1 VGFWD
6 SFGSGDRFKFINPGD
21 TIEGEVIGLSATD
34 FGGTAD
40 PTPVLTIRTDQGDK
54 DVTAS
59 QTVLVSRLAEQAP
72 EVGDHI
78 MIRYDGEAANARPG
92 RSPAKLFTVTV
103 KRGSQPAAPSPDN
116 PKDVPEAWQGQSDE
130 PF

>member
-1 VGFWD
+1 MGFWD
-6 SFGSGDRFKFINPGD
+6 SFGRGDRFKFVQPGD

-34 FGGTAD
+34 FGGTGEL
-40 PTPVLTIRTDQGDK
+40 TPVLTIRTPDGDK

-59 QTVLVSRLAEQAP
+59 QRVLVSRLAEVAP
-72 EVGDHI
+72 EQGDTI
-78 MIRYDGEAANARPG
+78 SIRYDGEADSARPG

-103 KRGSQPAAPSPDN
+103 KRKLSADN
-116 PKDVPEAWQGQSDE
+116 PKDVPEAWKQDEE

>member
-6 SFGSGDRFKFINPGD
+6 SFGSGDRFKFVNPGD
-21 TIEGEVIGLSATD
+21 MIEGEMVGLSATD
-34 FGGTAD
+34 FGGTGD
-40 PTPVLTIRTDQGDK
+40 PTPVLTIRTADGDR

-59 QTVLVSRLAEQAP
+59 QRVLVSRLAEQAP

-78 MIRYDGEAANARPG
+78 SIRYDGEAANARPG

-103 KRGSQPAAPSPDN
+103 KRKVSAND
-116 PKDVPEAWQGQSDE
+116 PKDVPEAWQQDEE

>member
-6 SFGSGDRFKFINPGD
+6 SFGAGDRFKFVNPGE
-21 TIEGEVIGLSATD
+21 TIEGEVLDLSATT

-40 PTPVLTIRTDQGDK
+40 PTPVILIRTDQGDK
-54 DVTAS
+54 EVTAS
-59 QTVLVSRLAEQAP
+59 QTVLCSKLAEQAP
-72 EVGDHI
+72 EIGDHI
-78 MIRYDGEAANARPG
+78 SIRYDGEADKSTARPG

-103 KRGSQPAAPSPDN
+103 KRRDKPSADKPSDI
-116 PKDVPEAWQGQSDE
+116 PEAWQGSDE

>member
-1 VGFWD
+1 MGFWD
-6 SFGSGDRFKFINPGD
+6 SFGAGDRFKFINPGD
-21 TIEGEVIGLSATD
+21 HIEGELVGLSATD

-40 PTPVLTIRTDQGDK
+40 LTPVLTLRSNGGDR

-59 QTVLVSRLAEQAP
+59 QKVLQNRLAEQAP
-72 EVGDHI
+72 EVGDWVS
-78 MIRYDGEAANARPG
+78 IRYDGEADSARPG

-103 KRGSQPAAPSPDN
+103 KRREKPADAP
-116 PKDVPEAWQGQSDE
+116 QGAQKAAEDDDE

>member
-1 VGFWD
+1 MGFWD
-6 SFGSGDRFKFINPGD
+6 SFGSGDRFKFVSPGD
-21 TIEGEVIGLSATD
+21 NIEGEIVGLSATD

-40 PTPVLTIRTDQGDK
+40 PTPVLTIRTEDGDK

-59 QTVLVSRLAEQAP
+59 QRVLVSRLAEQAP

-78 MIRYDGEAANARPG
+78 AIRYDGDAANARPG

-103 KRGSQPAAPSPDN
+103 KRRQVSPND
-116 PKDVPEAWQGQSDE
+116 PKDVPETWQADEE

>member
-1 VGFWD
+1 MGFWD
-6 SFGSGDRFKFINPGD
+6 RFGHGDRFKFVNPGD
-21 TIEGEVIGLSATD
+21 TIEGTIMALSATD

-40 PTPVLTIRTDQGDK
+40 PTPVITIRTEHGDQ

-59 QTVLVSRLAEQAP
+59 QRVLITKLAEASP
-72 EVGDHI
+72 EIGDWI
-78 MIRYDGEAANARPG
+78 KITYDGESDKTRPG

-103 KRGSQPAAPSPDN
+103 KSGDRTPPEKP
-116 PKDVPEAWQGQSDE
+116 DVPDAWKDQSDA

>member
-1 VGFWD
+1 MGFWD
-6 SFGSGDRFKFINPGD
+6 KFGQGDRFKFVTPGD
-21 TIEGEVIGLSATD
+21 TIEGEVLLLSATD

-40 PTPVLTIRTDQGDK
+40 LTPVLTIRTDQGDK
-54 DVTAS
+54 EVTAS
-59 QTVLVSRLAEQAP
+59 QAVLCSRLAEQSP

-78 MIRYDGEAANARPG
+78 SIRFDGEADKARPG

-103 KRGSQPAAPSPDN
+103 KRREGPPRAPE
-116 PKDVPEAWQGQSDE
+116 VPEAWQGSDE

>member
-1 VGFWD
+1 MGFWD
-6 SFGSGDRFKFINPGD
+6 SFGSGDRFKFVNPGD
-21 TIEGEVIGLSATD
+21 TIEGEVLRLSATD

-40 PTPVLTIRTDQGDK
+40 PTPVITVRTDGGDK
-54 DVTAS
+54 EVTAS
-59 QTVLVSRLAEQAP
+59 QTVLCSRLAEQAP

-78 MIRYDGEAANARPG
+78 TIRYDGEADKARPG

-103 KRGSQPAAPSPDN
+103 KRTVSADNPADVPAA
-116 PKDVPEAWQGQSDE
+116 WQAESDE

>member
-1 VGFWD
+1 MVGFWD
-6 SFGSGDRFKFINPGD
+6 NFGSGDRRFKFTTPGD
-21 TIEGEVIGLSATD
+21 TIEGEVVGLSATD
-34 FGGTAD
+34 FGGTAEL
-40 PTPVLTIRTDQGDK
+40 TPVLTIRTDQGDR

-59 QTVLVSRLAEQAP
+59 QRVLVGKLAEQSP

-78 MIRYDGEAANARPG
+78 TIRYDGEAPSARPG

-103 KRGSQPAAPSPDN
+103 KRKVSAEKPE
-116 PKDVPEAWQGQSDE
+116 VPEAWQGQDEE